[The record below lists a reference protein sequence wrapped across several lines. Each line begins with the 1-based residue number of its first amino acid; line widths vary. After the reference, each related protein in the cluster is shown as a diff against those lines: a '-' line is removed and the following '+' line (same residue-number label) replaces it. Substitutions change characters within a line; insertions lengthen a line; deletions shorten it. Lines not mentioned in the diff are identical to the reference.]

1 MKGICKRLTAFLL
14 SCAVLIVSILGRCQ
28 PVRAAAIAGPATA
41 AGIAAGETLE
51 FIYSALMSVGITLNL
66 KELFGNR
73 YDPDNWD
80 WGDILDEPASQSDID
95 NLEKKIEEYYDN
107 AVRDWYVNHG
117 GQITPSP
124 EPTKTPDT
132 SSPAPV
138 TPAPTSIPSD
148 IGEKIDSWREMREK
162 ALQKKVLTMT
172 AVAGACLKEA
182 VAGWWDNIMDTEE
195 EFSNSDNPY
204 SYSDLVGRIDSVAS
218 YQGWNNVKET
228 ILVYRSSSRVSKLF
242 VYKEECSGNNALY
255 TYRVRQTYG
264 AGIYFDL
271 NCYQE
276 ITFPAGEKYSYV
288 HKSLWQS
295 YPSEFGNASNLE
307 KCSSSFTSYLPY
319 TLDGQQYPAEEKPR
333 RKAVL
338 LVNPDL
344 KKALDDNK
352 KSPDLPMPISIT
364 LPSLDEL
371 KDLVKD
377 ADDADDD
384 DRPTIVQTFINN
396 HTYDE
401 PEPTQ
406 APDPDPDP
414 TSAPVPDPDPTGS
427 PETTPSVTPATPGD
441 IDIKPKPTTAPG
453 TDTGGGGGTGTDPDT
468 PDSDD
473 VDVDA
478 YKTDLRLV
486 FPFCIPFDLI
496 HLLEVLDADPEAPRF
511 EIPVDIEVDNPFP
524 RNGTESKMIDY
535 ETTIVIDMSDYE
547 EPIKVIRIFEIIFF
561 IIGLM
566 LITRQHMIK
575 G

>member
-1 MKGICKRLTAFLL
+1 MKGFCKRLTALLL
-14 SCAVLIVSILGRCQ
+14 SCAVLIVSVFGRCQ
-28 PVRAAAIAGPATA
+28 PVHAAAIAGPATA

-66 KELFGNR
+66 KELFRNR

-80 WGDILDEPASQSDID
+80 WGDILDEPASQEDIN
-95 NLEKKIEEYYDN
+95 NLEKKIEEWYDN
-107 AVRDWYVNHG
+107 AVRDWYINHG

-124 EPTKTPDT
+124 EPTKTPET
-132 SSPAPV
+132 SPPAQL
-138 TPAPTSIPSD
+138 TPAPTSIPPD

-162 ALQKKVLTMT
+162 ALQNKVLTMT

-182 VAGWWDNIMDTEE
+182 VTNWWNDVMYADDIIESNDNPCTYSQLVGKYTLEYD
-195 EFSNSDNPY
+195 SNSHVTNMLYIYDVDGNLGY
-204 SYSDLVGRIDSVAS
+204 LGLTTDSSTPIPSS
-218 YQGWNNVKET
+218 YQIRAYKSGTVMAYMGTYET
-228 ILVYRSSSRVSKLF
+228 FVSDGKMIYGDYRR
-242 VYKEECSGNNALY
+242 
-255 TYRVRQTYG
+255 TQTR
-264 AGIYFDL
+264 
-271 NCYQE
+271 E
-276 ITFPAGEKYSYV
+276 I
-288 HKSLWQS
+288 
-295 YPSEFGNASNLE
+295 YPSRSDKNISITYEF
-307 KCSSSFTSYLPY
+307 YIPY
-319 TLDGQQYPAEEKPR
+319 TVDGVEHEAEYKPLA
-333 RKAVL
+333 KPVL
-338 LVNPDL
+338 WVNPDL

-364 LPSLDEL
+364 LPSLDEIG
-371 KDLVKD
+371 DFMNE
-377 ADDADDD
+377 ADNADDD
-384 DRPTIVQTFINN
+384 DRSTIVQTFINN
-396 HTYDE
+396 HTYSE

-406 APDPDPDP
+406 APDPDPNP
-414 TSAPVPDPDPTGS
+414 TGSPSTDPDPTGS
-427 PETTPSVTPATPGD
+427 PETTPSVTPAIPGD

-453 TDTGGGGGTGTDPDT
+453 TGTGGGGGTGTDPDA

-473 VDVDA
+473 VDVDS

-496 HLLEVLDADPEAPRF
+496 HLLEVLDAEPEAPRF

-524 RNGTESKMIDY
+524 RYAMDGKMIDY

-547 EPIKVIRIFEIIFF
+547 EPIKVIRLFEIIFF